1 MRRLSP
7 KEDADTGSWRISSK
21 APAKEEGGWGGRP
34 RGRERDEVGGH
45 VEGSGRQRSLR
56 GKTGGA
62 ERHGAG
68 EREQG
73 EPGACQSLRLIRAPG
88 GLPTPRSAFRDRRPV
103 AGPQRPSTPGDGSHQ
118 QHIYTPFTQRLKRP
132 SAGVYAFPGRLSW
145 SISGASLTAKRAQGA
160 SAISPCLRRQLG
172 GHCAWRS
179 GDWGGCRGS
188 V

>member
-34 RGRERDEVGGH
+34 RVRERDEVGGH

-68 EREQG
+68 ER
-73 EPGACQSLRLIRAPG
+73 GAGRTR
-88 GLPTPRSAFRDRRPV
+88 GLSVPPADPRSRRP
-103 AGPQRPSTPGDGSHQ
+103 AHPKER
-118 QHIYTPFTQRLKRP
+118 
-132 SAGVYAFPGRLSW
+132 
-145 SISGASLTAKRAQGA
+145 ISR
-160 SAISPCLRRQLG
+160 
-172 GHCAWRS
+172 
-179 GDWGGCRGS
+179 
-188 V
+188 